1 MIIQEIVKLTRH
13 LVPHHAEQKSFR
25 FVIYQSILMDLHGVN
40 PNLNIK
46 HNQVLD
52 EFCTVKPLKMTIN
65 NYKFKSIN
73 L

>member
-25 FVIYQSILMDLHGVN
+25 FIIYLSILMDLHGVN
-40 PNLNIK
+40 PHSNIK

-52 EFCTVKPLKMTIN
+52 E
-65 NYKFKSIN
+65 
-73 L
+73 